1 MISDELRRSQ
11 RYIETL
17 GRGRI
22 GEKFLYD
29 ELSKRLDGTG
39 LAVRLA
45 TEDDHRVPF
54 DLEVLDGDR
63 ILVGIENKDL
73 ASTTQGTWIK
83 KRSKDLKLKYAAQQH
98 IRLIF
103 TTITLKAQGQIGW
116 HEGLVNG
123 SKAIFEYDLER
134 LIKRIV
140 ATKEST

>member
-17 GRGRI
+17 GRGRM
-22 GEKFLYD
+22 GEQFLYD

-54 DLEVLDGDR
+54 DLEVLDGNR

-83 KRSKDLKLKYAAQQH
+83 KRSKDLKLEYAARQR
-98 IRLIF
+98 IKLIV

-116 HEGLVNG
+116 REGLVNG
-123 SKAIFEYDLER
+123 SKAIFEYDVDR

>member
-11 RYIETL
+11 RYTETL
-17 GRGRI
+17 GRGRM
-22 GEKFLYD
+22 GEQFLYE
-29 ELSKRLDGTG
+29 ELLKRLDGTG

-83 KRSKDLKLKYAAQQH
+83 KRSKDLKLKYAAQQR

-123 SKAIFEYDLER
+123 SKAIFEYDLDR
-134 LIKRIV
+134 LVDRIV

>member
-11 RYIETL
+11 RYTETL
-17 GRGRI
+17 GRGRM
-22 GEKFLYD
+22 GEQFLYE
-29 ELSKRLDGTG
+29 ELLKRLDGTG

-83 KRSKDLKLKYAAQQH
+83 KRSKDLKLKYAAQQR

-123 SKAIFEYDLER
+123 SKAIFEYDLDR
-134 LIKRIV
+134 LVDRIV
-140 ATKEST
+140 ATKAST